1 MQNNKNKSSIL
12 FVYAPHFM
20 KIKQEN
26 YRAEEKKCSVRQN
39 GAKAT
44 LHSRKMAKML

>member
-12 FVYAPHFM
+12 FVCAPHFM

-26 YRAEEKKCSVRQN
+26 YRAEEKKCSVKQN